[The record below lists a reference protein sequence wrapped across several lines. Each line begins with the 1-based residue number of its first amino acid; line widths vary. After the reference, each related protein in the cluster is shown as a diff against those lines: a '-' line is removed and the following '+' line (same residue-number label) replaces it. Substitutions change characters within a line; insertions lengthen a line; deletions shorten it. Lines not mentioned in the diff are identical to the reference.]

1 MKFSMNG
8 FRRNLSDN
16 AQELRDL
23 AQSIV
28 RDEWYD
34 KEDFIAAV
42 NNVICSSNCL
52 NCVYTADDPD
62 FTNMGDLEVPL
73 LEEEEET

>member
-8 FRRNLSDN
+8 FRRSFSEDVK
-16 AQELRDL
+16 ELRDL

-28 RDEWYD
+28 RDEHYD
-34 KEDFIAAV
+34 KEDLIKAV
-42 NNVICSSNCL
+42 NNVICNSNCL

-62 FTNMGDLEVPL
+62 FSDMSDLEVPL
-73 LEEEEET
+73 LEEEEDE